1 VKKYATLPLT
11 FVAVISR
18 LPDDVSMD
26 ETRTIVKAMHGR
38 MQRCFKPDAAGGLI
52 STSEGATSGCDGK
65 KRGMVEWYE

>member
-1 VKKYATLPLT
+1 
-11 FVAVISR
+11 
-18 LPDDVSMD
+18 MD

-52 STSEGATSGCDGK
+52 STIEGATSGCDGK